1 MVENI
6 SKRIGRIVSGGV
18 NAMVAAVE
26 DASSV
31 IVMEQSLREIDLAID
46 EVKVEKGQA
55 TAARYLAN
63 KRLSQQNNKHGDIAG
78 KIELAVEQNRDDLA
92 EAAIS
97 QQIDIEAQIPVLENI
112 VTDCCEQEAQFDG
125 YLTALNAKKREMLDE
140 LNLYKKSLKKR
151 PEKGVSTVGEESQSY
166 QKAQQSMAAF
176 DRILGENTGVSSLN
190 TEISEAAKL
199 AELEQLSIKNNI
211 SQRLAKIKAERASK

>member
-18 NAMVAAVE
+18 NAMVAAAE
-26 DASSV
+26 EASPV

-63 KRLSQQNNKHGDIAG
+63 KRLSQHNSKHSDIAG

-112 VTDCCEQEAQFDG
+112 VTDCCGQEAQFDG

-140 LNLYKKSLKKR
+140 LNLYKKSLTKT
-151 PEKGVSTVGEESQSY
+151 PENGVSAVGEESQSY
-166 QKAQQSMAAF
+166 QKAQQSMAVF
-176 DRILGENTGVSSLN
+176 DKILGENTGVSSLN

-199 AELEQLSIKNNI
+199 AELEQLSIKSNI